1 MGALLTPAAG
11 VVIWTTIAFLTVLF
25 ILRKF
30 AWKPILK
37 GLKDREESI
46 DNALGAAERARN
58 EMANLQA
65 DNERLLQEARVERDR
80 ILKEARDMRDA
91 MVNDAKGKAQEE
103 ADRMIAAAR
112 EAIANEKNRAV
123 AELKNQVANLSIEI
137 AEKLVKELRRKKV
150 HVEIAT
156 HESNSVLWRTPP

>member
-46 DNALGAAERARN
+46 DNALSAAERARN

-103 ADRMIAAAR
+103 ADRMITAAR

-137 AEKLVKELRRKKV
+137 AEKLVRQNLAGEAANQELAEKLADDVKL
-150 HVEIAT
+150 
-156 HESNSVLWRTPP
+156 N

>member
-46 DNALGAAERARN
+46 DNALSAAERARN

-65 DNERLLQEARVERDR
+65 DNERLLQDARVERDR
-80 ILKEARDMRDA
+80 ILKEARDMRDS

-103 ADRMIAAAR
+103 ADRMITAAR

-137 AEKLVKELRRKKV
+137 AEKLVRQNLSGDAANQELAEKLADDVKL
-150 HVEIAT
+150 
-156 HESNSVLWRTPP
+156 N

>member
-46 DNALGAAERARN
+46 DNALSAAERARN

-65 DNERLLQEARVERDR
+65 DNERLLQP
-80 ILKEARDMRDA
+80 L
-91 MVNDAKGKAQEE
+91 
-103 ADRMIAAAR
+103 
-112 EAIANEKNRAV
+112 
-123 AELKNQVANLSIEI
+123 LHLC
-137 AEKLVKELRRKKV
+137 
-150 HVEIAT
+150 
-156 HESNSVLWRTPP
+156 

>member
-46 DNALGAAERARN
+46 DNALSAAERARN

-137 AEKLVKELRRKKV
+137 AEKLVRQNLAGDAANQELAEKLADDAKL
-150 HVEIAT
+150 
-156 HESNSVLWRTPP
+156 N

>member
-46 DNALGAAERARN
+46 DNALSAAERARN

-80 ILKEARDMRDA
+80 IVKEARDMRDA

-103 ADRMIAAAR
+103 ADRMITAAR

-137 AEKLVKELRRKKV
+137 AEKLVRQNLSGDAANQELAEKLADDVKL
-150 HVEIAT
+150 
-156 HESNSVLWRTPP
+156 N

>member
-1 MGALLTPAAG
+1 MYKWERFSPAAG

-46 DNALGAAERARN
+46 DNALSAAERARN

-91 MVNDAKGKAQEE
+91 TVNDAKGKAQEE
-103 ADRMIAAAR
+103 ADRMITAAR

-137 AEKLVKELRRKKV
+137 AEKLVRQNLSGDAANQELAEKLADDVKL
-150 HVEIAT
+150 
-156 HESNSVLWRTPP
+156 N

>member
-46 DNALGAAERARN
+46 DNALSAAERARN
-58 EMANLQA
+58 EMASLQA

-137 AEKLVKELRRKKV
+137 AEKLVRQNLADDAANQELAEKLADDAKL
-150 HVEIAT
+150 
-156 HESNSVLWRTPP
+156 N

>member
-46 DNALGAAERARN
+46 DNALSAAERARN

-103 ADRMIAAAR
+103 ADRMITAAR

-137 AEKLVKELRRKKV
+137 AEKLVRRNLAGEAANQELAEKLADDVKL
-150 HVEIAT
+150 
-156 HESNSVLWRTPP
+156 N

>member
-46 DNALGAAERARN
+46 DNALSAAERARN

-80 ILKEARDMRDA
+80 ILKEARDMRDS

-103 ADRMIAAAR
+103 ADRMIASAR

-123 AELKNQVANLSIEI
+123 AELKNQIANLSIEI
-137 AEKLVKELRRKKV
+137 AEKLLRQNLSGEAANQELAEKLADDVKL
-150 HVEIAT
+150 
-156 HESNSVLWRTPP
+156 N

>member
-46 DNALGAAERARN
+46 DNALSAAERARN

-80 ILKEARDMRDA
+80 ILKEARDMRDT
-91 MVNDAKGKAQEE
+91 MVNEAKGKAQEE
-103 ADRMIAAAR
+103 ADRMITAAR

-137 AEKLVKELRRKKV
+137 AEKLVRQNLSGDAANQELAEKLADDVKL
-150 HVEIAT
+150 
-156 HESNSVLWRTPP
+156 N

>member
-46 DNALGAAERARN
+46 DNALSAAERARN

-103 ADRMIAAAR
+103 ADRMVAAAR

-137 AEKLVKELRRKKV
+137 AEKLVRQNLAGEAANQELAEKLADDVKL
-150 HVEIAT
+150 
-156 HESNSVLWRTPP
+156 N

>member
-46 DNALGAAERARN
+46 DNALSAAERARN

-65 DNERLLQEARVERDR
+65 DNERLVQEARVERDR

-103 ADRMIAAAR
+103 ADRMITAAR

-137 AEKLVKELRRKKV
+137 AEKLVRQNLSGDAANQELAEKLADDVKL
-150 HVEIAT
+150 
-156 HESNSVLWRTPP
+156 N

>member
-46 DNALGAAERARN
+46 DNALSAAERARN

-80 ILKEARDMRDA
+80 ILKEARDMRDS

-103 ADRMIAAAR
+103 ADRMITSAR

-137 AEKLVKELRRKKV
+137 AEKLVRQNLSGDAANQELAEKLADDVKL
-150 HVEIAT
+150 
-156 HESNSVLWRTPP
+156 N

>member
-46 DNALGAAERARN
+46 DNALSAAERARN

-103 ADRMIAAAR
+103 ADRMITAAR

-137 AEKLVKELRRKKV
+137 AEKLVRQNLAGDAANQELAEKLADDVKL
-150 HVEIAT
+150 
-156 HESNSVLWRTPP
+156 N

>member
-37 GLKDREESI
+37 SLKDREESI
-46 DNALGAAERARN
+46 DNALSAAERARN

-103 ADRMIAAAR
+103 ADRMITAAR

-137 AEKLVKELRRKKV
+137 AEKLVRQNLAGDAANQELAEKLADDAKL
-150 HVEIAT
+150 
-156 HESNSVLWRTPP
+156 N

>member
-46 DNALGAAERARN
+46 DNALSAAERARN

-91 MVNDAKGKAQEE
+91 TVNDAKGKAQEE
-103 ADRMIAAAR
+103 ADRMITAAR

-137 AEKLVKELRRKKV
+137 AEKLVRQNLSGDAANQELAEKLADDVKL
-150 HVEIAT
+150 
-156 HESNSVLWRTPP
+156 N

>member
-37 GLKDREESI
+37 GLKDREESV
-46 DNALGAAERARN
+46 DNALSAAERARN

-80 ILKEARDMRDA
+80 ILKEARDMRDS

-103 ADRMIAAAR
+103 ADRMITAAR

-137 AEKLVKELRRKKV
+137 AEKLVRQNLSGDAANQELAEKLADDVKL
-150 HVEIAT
+150 
-156 HESNSVLWRTPP
+156 N

>member
-46 DNALGAAERARN
+46 DNALSAAERARN

-80 ILKEARDMRDA
+80 ILKEARDMRDT

-103 ADRMIAAAR
+103 ADRMITAAR

-137 AEKLVKELRRKKV
+137 AEKLVRQNLSGDAANQELAEKLADDVKL
-150 HVEIAT
+150 
-156 HESNSVLWRTPP
+156 N

>member
-46 DNALGAAERARN
+46 DNALSAAERARN

-103 ADRMIAAAR
+103 ADRMITAAR

-137 AEKLVKELRRKKV
+137 AEKLVRQNLAGDAANQELAEKLADDAKL
-150 HVEIAT
+150 
-156 HESNSVLWRTPP
+156 N

>member
-46 DNALGAAERARN
+46 DNALSAAERARN

-137 AEKLVKELRRKKV
+137 AEKLVRQNLAGEAANQELAEKLADDAKL
-150 HVEIAT
+150 
-156 HESNSVLWRTPP
+156 N

>member
-46 DNALGAAERARN
+46 DNALSAAERARN

-80 ILKEARDMRDA
+80 ILKEARDMRDS

-103 ADRMIAAAR
+103 ADRMITAAR

-137 AEKLVKELRRKKV
+137 AEKLVRQNLSGDAANQELAEKLADDVKL
-150 HVEIAT
+150 
-156 HESNSVLWRTPP
+156 N

>member
-46 DNALGAAERARN
+46 DNALSAAERARN

-137 AEKLVKELRRKKV
+137 AEKLVRQNLAGEAANQELAEKLADDVKL
-150 HVEIAT
+150 
-156 HESNSVLWRTPP
+156 N

>member
-46 DNALGAAERARN
+46 DNALSAAERARN

-80 ILKEARDMRDA
+80 ILKEARDMREA

-103 ADRMIAAAR
+103 ADRMITAAR

-137 AEKLVKELRRKKV
+137 AEKLVRQNLSGDAANQELAEKLADDVKL
-150 HVEIAT
+150 
-156 HESNSVLWRTPP
+156 N

>member
-46 DNALGAAERARN
+46 DNALSAAERARN

-137 AEKLVKELRRKKV
+137 AEKLVRQNLAGDAANQELAEKLADDVKL
-150 HVEIAT
+150 
-156 HESNSVLWRTPP
+156 N

>member
-46 DNALGAAERARN
+46 DNALSAAERARN

-103 ADRMIAAAR
+103 ADRMITAAR

-137 AEKLVKELRRKKV
+137 AEKLVRQNLSGDAANQELAEKLADDVKL
-150 HVEIAT
+150 
-156 HESNSVLWRTPP
+156 N